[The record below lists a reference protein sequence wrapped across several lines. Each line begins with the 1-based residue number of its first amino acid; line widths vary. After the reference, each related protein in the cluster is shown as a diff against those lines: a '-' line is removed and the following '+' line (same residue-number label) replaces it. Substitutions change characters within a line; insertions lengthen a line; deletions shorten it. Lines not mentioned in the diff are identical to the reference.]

1 MKLTAQTFLTVDGV
15 MQAPGGP
22 DEDQDNAFEHGGW
35 SAAYGDD
42 DFGAAVVEWMAQ
54 ADGFLLGRKTYEIFA
69 SYWPQFTDPAHPVA
83 SRLNTLPKYVASTT
97 LTSVDWNNSTL
108 LGSDVVSEVAKL
120 KEHPGRE
127 LQVHG
132 SGQLAQTLI
141 DADLIDEYWL
151 YYFPVHL
158 GTGKKLFREGAPAR
172 ALKLM
177 DSRTTST
184 GVIIARYQPDGP
196 VRYGTVGAE
205 AE

>member
-108 LGSDVVSEVAKL
+108 LGSDVVSEVTKL
-120 KEHPGRE
+120 KERPGRE